1 MTMNEDE
8 TIDLAALMHA
18 VQNLQAAMDAAF
30 TPEERAAALA
40 AGGGTDDTAA
50 TMVYPADQRDIA
62 LDDFALDGA
71 VESLHAMS
79 EQIQALIKQKMDAG
93 YEASLQVY
101 YAAEKLAREPEHAH
115 MREQVENMR
124 RAHVAQYGREIPERE

>member
-1 MTMNEDE
+1 MVMTMNEHE
-8 TIDLAALMHA
+8 TIDVAALMHA
-18 VQNLQAAMDAAF
+18 VQNLQAALDAAF

-40 AGGGTDDTAA
+40 AGGGDDTA
-50 TMVYPADQRDIA
+50 VYAADQREVA

-71 VESLHAMS
+71 VESLQAMS
-79 EQIQALIKQKMDAG
+79 AQIQALVKQKMDAG
-93 YEASLQVY
+93 YESALEVY

-115 MREQVENMR
+115 MREQVETMR